1 MAREVIRKLEESV
14 NPDLKIKDPR
24 KFELGKKPR
33 HYKKPLKKDSPGWT
47 HSTHTGIALSMKEE
61 MFINEYIN
69 NGGDKYKA
77 YDVCGGVAKDKNK
90 AIARMM
96 KPYIQEEI
104 SYRMG
109 LVASKGVADANE
121 IMQYFTQVM
130 RGEVNDQ
137 FGLDAPLSERTAAA
151 RELAK
156 RQIDALEKAQA
167 SKKNI
172 DMTIVLDWERPDRS
186 NIEQAEQNLE
196 EEKAELQAKIEAEEE
211 MKQKV

>member
-1 MAREVIRKLEESV
+1 MKVGTEVKKKTTESV
-14 NPDLKIKDPR
+14 QAPAKLKDPS

-77 YDVCGGVAKDKNK
+77 YAVCGGTAKNK
-90 AIARMM
+90 KEAIQRMM

-104 SYRMG
+104 SYRLG

-121 IMQYFTQVM
+121 IMQYFTAVM

-137 FGLDAPLSERTAAA
+137 FGLDAPLSERTSAA

-167 SKKNI
+167 ANKNI
-172 DMTIVLDWERPDRS
+172 DMTIKLDWERPT
-186 NIEQAEQNLE
+186 EQNII
-196 EEKAELQAKIEAEEE
+196 KAEEIIE
-211 MKQKV
+211 

>member
-1 MAREVIRKLEESV
+1 MEREVKKKKSESV
-14 NPDLKIKDPR
+14 SADLKVKDPK

-33 HYKKPLKKDSPGWT
+33 HYKKALKKDSPGWT
-47 HSTHTGIALSMKEE
+47 HSTHTGIQLTMREE

-77 YDVCGGVAKDKNK
+77 YEVCGGTAKNK
-90 AIARMM
+90 KEAIARMM

-104 SYRMG
+104 SYRLS
-109 LVASKGVADANE
+109 LVSSRGVADANE
-121 IMQYFTQVM
+121 IMQYFTAVM

-137 FGLDAPLSERTAAA
+137 FGLDAPLTERTAAA
-151 RELAK
+151 KELAK

-172 DMTIVLDWERPDRS
+172 DMTIVLDWERPDKS
-186 NIEQAEQNLE
+186 NIEKAEANLE
-196 EEKAELQAKIEAEEE
+196 QEKAELQAKIDAEEE
-211 MKQKV
+211 KKQNS

>member
-1 MAREVIRKLEESV
+1 MEKEVKKKKGESV
-14 NPDLKIKDPR
+14 TADIKIKDPK

-47 HSTHTGIALSMKEE
+47 HSTHTGIALTMKEE

-77 YDVCGGVAKDKNK
+77 YAVCGGTAKDKK
-90 AIARMM
+90 SAVQRMM

-104 SYRMG
+104 SYRLG

-121 IMQYFTQVM
+121 IMQYFTSVM

-137 FGLDAPLSERTAAA
+137 FGLDAPLSERTSAA

-167 SKKNI
+167 ANKNVT
-172 DMTIVLDWERPDRS
+172 MTIRLDWERPEPS
-186 NIEQAEQNLE
+186 NIE
-196 EEKAELQAKIEAEEE
+196 KAEENLIADSKNTSEQDT
-211 MKQKV
+211 

>member
-1 MAREVIRKLEESV
+1 MNGTEVKKKTSESV
-14 NPDLKIKDPR
+14 QAPTKIKDPS

-77 YDVCGGVAKDKNK
+77 YAVCGGNAKDKK
-90 AIARMM
+90 SAIARMM

-104 SYRMG
+104 SCRLG

-167 SKKNI
+167 SNKNI
-172 DMTIVLDWERPDRS
+172 DMTIKLDWERPSDEH
-186 NIEQAEQNLE
+186 IL
-196 EEKAELQAKIEAEEE
+196 KAEENLTEEVE
-211 MKQKV
+211 N

>member
-1 MAREVIRKLEESV
+1 MAKEVSKKTSESV
-14 NPDLKIKDPR
+14 QLDAKLKDP
-24 KFELGKKPR
+24 KDFQLGKKPR

-61 MFINEYIN
+61 RFITEYIN

-77 YDVCGGVAKDKNK
+77 YDACGGTAKDRKG
-90 AIARMM
+90 AITRMM

-104 SYRMG
+104 SYRLG

-121 IMQYFTQVM
+121 VMQYFTAVM

-156 RQIDALEKAQA
+156 RQIDAMEKAQA
-167 SKKNI
+167 SNKNLTMKI
-172 DMTIVLDWERPDRS
+172 ILDWERPEPT
-186 NIEQAEQNLE
+186 NIEKAEQNLLTE
-196 EEKAELQAKIEAEEE
+196 QEKAKLEEA
-211 MKQKV
+211 